1 VEVLHKNET
10 RQFTIFEKESM
21 DIFGQ
26 IDLSSSEDDVL
37 TTLVSQLPV
46 EINGKISRNNLY
58 DIQKI

>member
-1 VEVLHKNET
+1 
-10 RQFTIFEKESM
+10 M

-37 TTLVSQLPV
+37 ATLVSQLPV